1 MCEIP
6 PPYSREDEEAKLEA
20 QRRGAARNSISV
32 NWSRPYRVTLWDGLM
47 LAGLWICSII
57 LLLTLF
63 WLYESLKTA
72 DILCATVP
80 DQEKPVVF
88 RRTANPCPTCPVYEK
103 VELDPA
109 ELEDLIDTQ
118 DFL

>member
-20 QRRGAARNSISV
+20 LRRGAARNTISV
-32 NWSRPYRVTLWDGLM
+32 NWSRPF
-47 LAGLWICSII
+47 
-57 LLLTLF
+57 LF
-63 WLYESLKTA
+63 KKSLKTA

-109 ELEDLIDTQ
+109 ELQDLIDTQ